1 MPLTVI
7 DLLACRFAPGQTGE
21 QRHNAYKQLAAQVC
35 RNKEAQ
41 MLTEKTFST
50 EWINE
55 RNRSLARAGE
65 GIVAARNSLDQ
76 LDDILRGTVSGEFP
90 DIPTVVNITHRM
102 REEINKILVSFVES
116 SSVKD
121 EEVF

>member
-41 MLTEKTFST
+41 MMTEKTIST

-65 GIVAARNSLDQ
+65 GIVAARKSLDQ
-76 LDDILRGTVSGEFP
+76 LDSILRGVERQLPELRSRTRRRAHRTP
-90 DIPTVVNITHRM
+90 D
-102 REEINKILVSFVES
+102 
-116 SSVKD
+116 
-121 EEVF
+121 